1 MPILIFMSE
10 QNDEQTWKLV
20 EKEPIKKATPKL
32 AKALAQFQNV
42 HANAVR
48 DAAGNFGSY
57 VSLGEAEQ
65 AVSPATEHGL
75 SHTFIIESAT
85 SHSDDHIIWIT
96 CRIMHESGEYIDSR
110 LPIVTENQ
118 RGQNIYHKM
127 GSAITYA
134 RRYLLLAAYG
144 LGQADDEAD
153 AFSQKAADSDNTGK
167 AKKSKTTNSS
177 INSGS
182 KVTPTLAPEGKTKL
196 SQDEFALLRAELN
209 SRPDKA
215 EIMKNFKKTYFPS
228 KDKVLATDIEFKE
241 HEAYIRKFMV

>member
-1 MPILIFMSE
+1 MSE

-20 EKEPIKKATPKL
+20 ESEPIRKSTPNL
-32 AKALAQFQNV
+32 AKALAQFQ
-42 HANAVR
+42 ATFSNAVK
-48 DAAGNFGSY
+48 DANGNFGSY
-57 VSLGEAEQ
+57 VSLSEAEF
-65 AVSPATEHGL
+65 AVSPATKFGI
-75 SHTFIIESAT
+75 SHTFITECGTGAN
-85 SHSDDHIIWIT
+85 DQPLMFIT
-96 CRIMHESGEYIDSR
+96 CRLMHESGEFIDSR
-110 LPIVTENQ
+110 LPLITENQ

-134 RRYLLLAAYG
+134 RRYLLLGAYG

-153 AFSQKAADSDNTGK
+153 AFSQQAADSDNTGK
-167 AKKSKTTNSS
+167 ARKSKNT
-177 INSGS
+177 GFAAQ
-182 KVTPTLAPEGKTKL
+182 KVTTTLAPEGKTKL
-196 SQDEFALLRAELN
+196 SQDEFDQLRAELN